1 MKISHFKYFFIG
13 LSACSIIAC
22 TSAPSE
28 QSETVAGISSPE
40 ITTESSTGSWLM
52 ALMDKDPLTEAAYL
66 ALPPDQLQGFPL
78 LSKEPHPSLNGFIAF
93 YAAKDG
99 SDQPGIR
106 LEVIDGAGN
115 PHFQHAN
122 AVYKLLEKKRSE
134 SGDDFESE
142 VKDHKGERVLVVSK
156 TKNGQQN
163 HQLEYLQNQRYH
175 LGIIG
180 NHVGLDQ
187 IYGAFEELQSQPF
200 PS

>member
-40 ITTESSTGSWLM
+40 KTTESSTGSWLM
-52 ALMDKDPLTEAAYL
+52 ALMDKDPLSEAAYL

-93 YAAKDG
+93 YAVKDG

-122 AVYKLLEKKRSE
+122 AVYKMLETNRNE
-134 SGDDFESE
+134 SGENFESE
-142 VKDHKGERVLVVSK
+142 VKAYKGERVLVVSK
-156 TKNGQQN
+156 TKNGQQS

-180 NHVGLDQ
+180 NQVGLDQ

-200 PS
+200 PR

>member
-1 MKISHFKYFFIG
+1 MKNSYFKSLFIG
-13 LSACSIIAC
+13 FFAFSVIAC

-28 QSETVAGISSPE
+28 QTVTEVVDSVPGKTTQSSN
-40 ITTESSTGSWLM
+40 GSWLM
-52 ALMDKDPLTEAAYL
+52 TLMAKYPLSESAYL
-66 ALPPDQLQGFPL
+66 AIIPDRLQGFPL

-93 YAAKDG
+93 YAAKGG

-134 SGDDFESE
+134 SGDDFKSE
-142 VKDHKGERVLVVSK
+142 VKDHNGERVLVVSK

-180 NHVGLDQ
+180 KQVGLDQ

-200 PS
+200 PE